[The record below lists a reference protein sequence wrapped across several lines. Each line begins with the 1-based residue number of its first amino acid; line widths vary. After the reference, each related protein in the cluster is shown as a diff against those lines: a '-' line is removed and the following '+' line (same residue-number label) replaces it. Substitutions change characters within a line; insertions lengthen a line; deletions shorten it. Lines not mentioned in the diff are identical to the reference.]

1 MHSRSGE
8 FIEVLPAWKLIGFN
22 WPWVIADGL
31 TPDMPAGRVTLM
43 TGKSPLKS
51 AVVSPRTNA
60 ATPSTEFEPYGL
72 SAPDSALE
80 S

>member
-31 TPDMPAGRVTLM
+31 TLLFTVLSHHGSPDC
-43 TGKSPLKS
+43 KSRS
-51 AVVSPRTNA
+51 
-60 ATPSTEFEPYGL
+60 EHGG
-72 SAPDSALE
+72 
-80 S
+80 